1 MNLVDLEKKIGYAF
15 KDVKLL
21 EEALTHSSYSN
32 ERRKESRSNNERLEF
47 LGDSVL
53 GIVISDYLF
62 KNFQEMPE
70 GELTKVRSK
79 IVCETTLG
87 ECSRAID
94 LGAYM
99 FFGKGE
105 EMTGG
110 RDRTSILADAYES
123 LIASIYMDGGLE
135 ASRDFILTHM
145 KKKISD
151 AIAGKVFLDYKTH
164 LQELVQVNKSNK
176 IKYEII
182 GEEGPDHCKVFHTQV
197 SLNELVIGDGVG
209 RSKKESEQE
218 AAKMALRKVEALD
231 LVGCCIPS
239 RKDQHGNVLAALAQ
253 FFKNIQTGPAGH
265 HDVENDQVRPV
276 VKSHSHAFLTIGG
289 HKNLVAVQPQVHDQP
304 ITQGPVIFDNED
316 YVLSAAMVG

>member
-1 MNLVDLEKKIGYAF
+1 MNILELEKRIGYSF
-15 KDVKLL
+15 KNEKLM

-32 ERRKESRSNNERLEF
+32 ERRKESRKNNERLEF

-62 KNFQEMPE
+62 KNYPDMPE
-70 GELTKVRSK
+70 GELTKIRSK

-87 ECSRAID
+87 ECSRAIM
-94 LGAYM
+94 LGEFM

-110 RDRTSILADAYES
+110 RDRTSILADAYEA
-123 LIASIYMDGGLE
+123 LIAAIYMDGGLT

-151 AIAGKVFLDYKTH
+151 AVAGKVFLDYKTH
-164 LQELVQVNKSNK
+164 LQELVQINKTNR
-176 IKYEII
+176 IKYEIV

-197 SLNELVIGDGVG
+197 SLNEVVIGMGIG

-218 AAKMALRKVEALD
+218 AAKMALRKVEQL
-231 LVGCCIPS
+231 
-239 RKDQHGNVLAALAQ
+239 
-253 FFKNIQTGPAGH
+253 
-265 HDVENDQVRPV
+265 E
-276 VKSHSHAFLTIGG
+276 
-289 HKNLVAVQPQVHDQP
+289 
-304 ITQGPVIFDNED
+304 
-316 YVLSAAMVG
+316 LS

>member
-1 MNLVDLEKKIGYAF
+1 MKLADLENKIGYAF
-15 KDVKLL
+15 EDIKLL

-32 ERRKESRSNNERLEF
+32 ERRKEARSNNERLEF

-87 ECSRAID
+87 ECSRAIG
-94 LGAYM
+94 LGAFM

-145 KKKISD
+145 KKKN
-151 AIAGKVFLDYKTH
+151 
-164 LQELVQVNKSNK
+164 Q
-176 IKYEII
+176 
-182 GEEGPDHCKVFHTQV
+182 
-197 SLNELVIGDGVG
+197 
-209 RSKKESEQE
+209 
-218 AAKMALRKVEALD
+218 
-231 LVGCCIPS
+231 
-239 RKDQHGNVLAALAQ
+239 
-253 FFKNIQTGPAGH
+253 
-265 HDVENDQVRPV
+265 
-276 VKSHSHAFLTIGG
+276 
-289 HKNLVAVQPQVHDQP
+289 
-304 ITQGPVIFDNED
+304 
-316 YVLSAAMVG
+316 